1 MLLEKAGLIKLK
13 SGVGIQATVFD
24 IIDNP
29 KNLQFRELEAAQIPR
44 ALPDVDAAAINTTYA
59 VSAGLDPVN
68 DPIYT
73 EDKDSAY
80 VNILAVKRER
90 LNDPLLQE
98 LVKAYHSKE
107 VADYVE
113 EKYKGSLVL
122 GFTVPQ

>member
-1 MLLEKAGLIKLK
+1 MIKLK

-98 LVKAYHSKE
+98 LVKTYHSKE

>member
-1 MLLEKAGLIKLK
+1 MIKLK